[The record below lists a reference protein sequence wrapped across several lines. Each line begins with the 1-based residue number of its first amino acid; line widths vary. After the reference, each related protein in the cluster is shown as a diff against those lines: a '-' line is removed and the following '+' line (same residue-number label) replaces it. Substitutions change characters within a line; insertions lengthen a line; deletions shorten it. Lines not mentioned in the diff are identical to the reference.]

1 MRDFNCMFNEYCP
14 SFFFCI
20 VPTFEQFEQL
30 PRRSAMPDCWES
42 AILPLI
48 LQVSS
53 IVYQIPFSEY
63 EFVHLFFKDY
73 VFKIC
78 P

>member
-1 MRDFNCMFNEYCP
+1 MR
-14 SFFFCI
+14 
-20 VPTFEQFEQL
+20 
-30 PRRSAMPDCWES
+30 DCWES

-73 VFKIC
+73 VFKKLPLILQVSSIANFQSMNLFIYFATILSFML
-78 P
+78 